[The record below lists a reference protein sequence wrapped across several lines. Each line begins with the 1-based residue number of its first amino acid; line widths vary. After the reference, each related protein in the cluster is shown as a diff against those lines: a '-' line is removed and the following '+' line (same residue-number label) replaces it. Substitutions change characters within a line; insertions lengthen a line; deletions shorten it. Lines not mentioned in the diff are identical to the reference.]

1 MTTISTKPA
10 PKQAEPK
17 RTEPR
22 RAEPKR
28 AEPKRAAAK
37 TMTKPIAPRR
47 GTPRRGEPTRGEP
60 RRAAQ
65 RPAPREVSKAAPRAT
80 PAAGETA
87 RETERF
93 SVPPR
98 APFVLLV
105 VGLMAGALV
114 SLLLLNT
121 VLAQDAFSLSELQRN
136 NQQLVQSRQALQEA
150 IAREESPAVLAQKA
164 RALGMVPNPHPAFID
179 AKTGRVIQTGSRQ
192 PGISNT
198 AVNAVAAAG
207 VAGVA
212 GPVVVVPGSSST
224 TTTDGRTTGGNR

>member
-10 PKQAEPK
+10 PKQAEP
-17 RTEPR
+17 R
-22 RAEPKR
+22 RA
-28 AEPKRAAAK
+28 A
-37 TMTKPIAPRR
+37 TKPIAPKR
-47 GTPRRGEPTRGEP
+47 
-60 RRAAQ
+60 
-65 RPAPREVSKAAPRAT
+65 AAPRPKPK
-80 PAAGETA
+80 PAPKPVPKAV
-87 RETERF
+87 REPVESERF
-93 SVPPR
+93 SAPPR

-105 VGLMAGALV
+105 VGLMAAALV

-136 NQQLVQSRQALQEA
+136 NQQLVQSRQALQES

-179 AKTGRVIQTGSRQ
+179 ARTGRVIQTGTRQ

-198 AVNAVAAAG
+198 AVNAVGAAG

-212 GPVVVVPGSSST
+212 GPVVVIPSSSS
-224 TTTDGRTTGGNR
+224 TTDGRTTGGNR